1 MLESDDWKEDVIPEI
16 MEGKNVADFID
27 PDIAEKLEALER
39 EEEKLEAEGFY
50 ESDDDVV
57 RSRSFDFLTILLLTT
72 CLLVELRR

>member
-57 RSRSFDFLTILLLTT
+57 RSRSFEFLTTVSLII
-72 CLLVELRR
+72 CLLVEL